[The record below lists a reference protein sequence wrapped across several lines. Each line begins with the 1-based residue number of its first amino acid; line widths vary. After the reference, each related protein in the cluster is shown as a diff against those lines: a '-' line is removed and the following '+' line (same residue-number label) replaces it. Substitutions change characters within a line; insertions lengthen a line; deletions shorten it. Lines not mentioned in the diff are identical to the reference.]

1 MYNKKLVNSEYPPP
15 KKKRK
20 KPKQT
25 NKKKSLDCKNKLL
38 IYPWHILSVFGNLC
52 GYCIVSKYVAI
63 EMLSINNLNTDY
75 IT

>member
-1 MYNKKLVNSEYPPP
+1 MNTPPPPP
-15 KKKRK
+15 KKKKRK
-20 KPKQT
+20 KNP
-25 NKKKSLDCKNKLL
+25 NKLIKKNSLDCKNKLL

-52 GYCIVSKYVAI
+52 GYCIVSKFVAI